1 MLTPN
6 SKDLTRKQTK
16 PKPPHTS
23 NYSGSTVQ
31 KQTERTK
38 STTTRFIS
46 KSPCKLRAMVKRS
59 IRFTVPVSS
68 DRDLSVKRP
77 ENDDEQVIGTGW
89 ARVSGLGFIV

>member
-6 SKDLTRKQTK
+6 SKALTRKQTK
-16 PKPPHTS
+16 PKPPRTS

-31 KQTERTK
+31 QQTER

-68 DRDLSVKRP
+68 DRDLSVKSP

-89 ARVSGLGFIV
+89 AKVSSLGFIV